1 MVLNS
6 IAARTAI
13 FHFSFSL
20 ITYYLELIE
29 RIRSLFLGRGFSD
42 LNFKE
47 AHFMS
52 SKKQSADLVV
62 IGGGGAGLAAALAAA
77 ENGCQSI
84 IVIEKAGSAAGST
97 AMAHDIFGAES
108 PVQKRL
114 GIDARKDDLFKI
126 AMEWAHWTKINPR
139 IVRAFIDK
147 SGDTIGWLEKKG
159 LQFELIQYFP
169 NQVPL
174 VRHSVLGHGHAL
186 MKTLRD
192 NCEELGVKIL
202 TSTPAKKLLHDEKKH
217 MWEVVAEAKKE
228 QLTIHA
234 KTVAI
239 TTGGYGNNKEM
250 LKKYCPYFH
259 DTFTYDGPPS
269 NTGDGITMAV
279 EIGAATAG
287 MGALNLHG
295 PFIRRRSDSH
305 AMKMDALWTDGNPIK
320 ITAWFLAWE
329 PQTLW
334 VNKRGKRFVDEGYN
348 LAFFAFGNAVAMQPD
363 GICYTLFDTTTL
375 RLMETEGLIRPGAAS
390 RANWLP
396 VSAATPL
403 PGLEREVRKLADKG
417 DLRVGATWDEIAG
430 WMGSNPEA
438 LRATVD
444 EYNTACD
451 QKHDALFAKDPRYL
465 LPLRTPPFY
474 AVKGHIGLCDAYGGI
489 KINEKMEVLDTEDN
503 PIPGLYAAGSTTGHW
518 ESESYCYRLT
528 GHLVGFALNSG
539 RIAGEN
545 AVQYL
550 SRTLK

>member
-1 MVLNS
+1 MNS
-6 IAARTAI
+6 K
-13 FHFSFSL
+13 
-20 ITYYLELIE
+20 
-29 RIRSLFLGRGFSD
+29 D
-42 LNFKE
+42 
-47 AHFMS
+47 
-52 SKKQSADLVV
+52 QSVELVV
-62 IGGGGAGLAAALAAA
+62 IGGGGAGLAAAIAAA
-77 ENGCQSI
+77 ENGCKSI
-84 IVIEKAGSAAGST
+84 IVLEKAGSAAGST

-126 AMEWAHWTKINPR
+126 AMEWAHWTNINPR

-159 LQFELIQYFP
+159 LSFELIQYYP

-192 NCEELGVKIL
+192 ACESLGVQIL
-202 TSTPAKKLLHDEKKH
+202 TRTPAKKLLRDKAGRING
-217 MWEVVAEAKKE
+217 VIAESKKE
-228 QLTIHA
+228 EFTIHA
-234 KTVAI
+234 KTVVI

-250 LKKYCPYFH
+250 LKKYCPYYH

-269 NTGDGITMAV
+269 NTGDGITMAMG
-279 EIGAATAG
+279 IGADTAG

-295 PFIRRRSDSH
+295 PFIRPKSDSH
-305 AMKMDALWTDGNPIK
+305 TMKMDALWTDGNPIK

-334 VNKRGKRFVDEGYN
+334 VNKTGRRFIDEGYN
-348 LAFFAFGNAVAMQPD
+348 LAFFAFGNAVAMQPE

-375 RLMETEGLIRPGAAS
+375 RVMEQEGLIRPGAAS

-403 PGLEREVRKLADKG
+403 PGLEREVQKLAGKG
-417 DLRVGATWDEIAG
+417 DLILGASWDDIAG
-430 WMGSNPEA
+430 WMGASPDV
-438 LRATVD
+438 LKATVD
-444 EYNTACD
+444 EYNNACD
-451 QKHDALFAKDPRYL
+451 QKHDSLFAKDSRYL

-474 AVKGHIGLCDAYGGI
+474 AVRGHIGLCDAYGGI
-489 KINEKMEVLDTEDN
+489 KINENMEALDAKN
-503 PIPGLYAAGSTTGHW
+503 IPIPGLYAAGSTTGYW

-545 AVQYL
+545 AVQYI
-550 SRTLK
+550 SNALK